1 MELSSR
7 QQICEL
13 ANKSDSILVCLP
25 KNPDGDAIASSLG
38 VFLILEKL
46 GKKATLVCPTA
57 IPENF
62 LFLPAS
68 QNIIHKLEGIKEYM
82 ISLGVE
88 RKNLEQLRYEVN
100 DHNLNIFI
108 TAKDGDLEKR
118 LENEN
123 IKLEPAKFKYDLI
136 IILGVQDIESLGSVY
151 DENSEL
157 FFETPIINIDHHPSN
172 EYFGKVNL
180 VEITASSTAEIITA
194 IYPLLK
200 EDLLD
205 KKIATLLL
213 AGIIFSTESFQNKN
227 TTPNSLT
234 AAASLIAAGADQQKI
249 IRYLFKTKPVSI
261 LKLMGKIMADLK
273 YSSRY
278 KLAWSIISPEDFRR
292 TSAVSE
298 NLHPVI
304 KELINSS
311 PEIDIILLLY
321 KDNATVRGIIN
332 LVEQIS
338 GEELSQALSGEMKDN
353 QIIFDSKEESFE
365 AAERVTLER
374 IKKWA
379 DGNNNKQLVNTTDYL
394 KDSDNKR

>member
-1 MELSSR
+1 MKLKMELSPR

-13 ANKSDSILVCLP
+13 VNKSDSVLICLP

-46 GKKATLVCPTA
+46 GKKVTLVCPTA

-68 QNIIHKLEGIKEYM
+68 QNIIHKLEGIKEYI
-82 ISLGVE
+82 ISLSVE

-136 IILGVQDIESLGSVY
+136 IIPGVQDIENLGGVY

-180 VEITASSTAEIITA
+180 VEITASSTAEIIA
-194 IYPLLK
+194 SIYPLLK
-200 EDLLD
+200 EDILD
-205 KKIATLLL
+205 KEIATLLL
-213 AGIIFSTESFQNKN
+213 AGIISSTESFQNKN

-234 AAASLIAAGADQQKI
+234 TAASLIAAGADQQKI
-249 IRYLFKTKPVSI
+249 IRYLFKTKPVSV

-278 KLAWSIISPEDFRR
+278 KLAWSIISPDDFRR
-292 TSAVSE
+292 ASAVSE

-321 KDNATVRGIIN
+321 KDNSTVRGIIN

-338 GEELSQALSGEMKDN
+338 GEELSRALGGELKDN
-353 QIIFDSKEESFE
+353 QIIFDSGEESFE
-365 AAERVTLER
+365 AAERITLEK

-379 DGNNNKQLVNTTDYL
+379 DGK
-394 KDSDNKR
+394 SF

>member
-338 GEELSQALSGEMKDN
+338 GEELSQALSGELKDN

-379 DGNNNKQLVNTTDYL
+379 DGNNNKQLVNA
-394 KDSDNKR
+394 S

>member
-1 MELSSR
+1 MELSPR

-13 ANKSDSILVCLP
+13 VNKSDSVLICLP

-46 GKKATLVCPTA
+46 GKKVTLVCPTA

-68 QNIIHKLEGIKEYM
+68 QNIIHKLEGIKEYI
-82 ISLGVE
+82 ISLSVE

-136 IILGVQDIESLGSVY
+136 IIPGVQDIENLGGVY

-180 VEITASSTAEIITA
+180 VEITASSTAEIIA
-194 IYPLLK
+194 SIYPLLK
-200 EDLLD
+200 EDILD
-205 KKIATLLL
+205 KEIATLLL
-213 AGIIFSTESFQNKN
+213 AGIISSTESFQNKN

-234 AAASLIAAGADQQKI
+234 TAASLIAAGADQQKI
-249 IRYLFKTKPVSI
+249 IRYLFKTKPVSV

-278 KLAWSIISPEDFRR
+278 KLAWSIISPDDFRR
-292 TSAVSE
+292 ASAVSE

-321 KDNATVRGIIN
+321 KDNSTVRGIIN

-338 GEELSQALSGEMKDN
+338 GEELSRALGGELKDN
-353 QIIFDSKEESFE
+353 QIIFDSGEESFE
-365 AAERVTLER
+365 AAERITLEK

-379 DGNNNKQLVNTTDYL
+379 DGK
-394 KDSDNKR
+394 SF

>member
-1 MELSSR
+1 M
-7 QQICEL
+7 
-13 ANKSDSILVCLP
+13 
-25 KNPDGDAIASSLG
+25 
-38 VFLILEKL
+38 EKL

-68 QNIIHKLEGIKEYM
+68 QNIIHKLEGVKEYM

-249 IRYLFKTKPVSI
+249 IRYLFKTKPVSV

-321 KDNATVRGIIN
+321 KNNGTTRGIIN

-338 GEELSQALSGEMKDN
+338 GEELNRALGGELKDS
-353 QIIFDSKEESFE
+353 QIIFDSGEENLE
-365 AAERVTLER
+365 AAERVTLEK

-379 DGNNNKQLVNTTDYL
+379 DGNSVK
-394 KDSDNKR
+394 

>member
-1 MELSSR
+1 MKLKMELSPR

-13 ANKSDSILVCLP
+13 VNKSDSVLICLP

-46 GKKATLVCPTA
+46 GKKVTLVCPTA

-68 QNIIHKLEGIKEYM
+68 QNIIHKLEGIKEYI

-136 IILGVQDIESLGSVY
+136 IIPGVQDIENLGGVY

-180 VEITASSTAEIITA
+180 VEITASSTAEIIA
-194 IYPLLK
+194 SIYPLLK
-200 EDLLD
+200 EDILD
-205 KKIATLLL
+205 KEIATLLL
-213 AGIIFSTESFQNKN
+213 AGIISSTESFQNKN

-234 AAASLIAAGADQQKI
+234 TAASLIAAGADQQKI
-249 IRYLFKTKPVSI
+249 IRYLFKTKPVSV

-278 KLAWSIISPEDFRR
+278 KLAWSIISPDDFRR
-292 TSAVSE
+292 ASAVSE

-321 KDNATVRGIIN
+321 KDNSTVRGIIN

-338 GEELSQALSGEMKDN
+338 GEELSRALGGELKDN
-353 QIIFDSKEESFE
+353 QIIFDSGEESFE
-365 AAERVTLER
+365 AAERITLEK

-379 DGNNNKQLVNTTDYL
+379 DGK
-394 KDSDNKR
+394 SF

>member
-1 MELSSR
+1 MELSPR

-13 ANKSDSILVCLP
+13 VDKSDSILICLP
-25 KNPDGDAIASSLG
+25 KNPSGDAIASSLA

-68 QNIIHKLEGIKEYM
+68 QNIIHKLEGVKEYV

-100 DHNLNIFI
+100 DHHLNIFI
-108 TAKDGDLEKR
+108 TAKNGDLEKR

-123 IKLEPAKFKYDLI
+123 IKLEPAKFKYDLVMV
-136 IILGVQDIESLGSVY
+136 LGVQDIENLGNVY

-194 IYPLLK
+194 IYPLLR
-200 EDLLD
+200 EDVLD
-205 KKIATLLL
+205 EKIATLLL
-213 AGIIFSTESFQNKN
+213 AGIISSTESFQNKN

-249 IRYLFKTKPVSI
+249 IRYLFKTKPVSV

-273 YSSRY
+273 YNSHY
-278 KLAWSIISPEDFRR
+278 KLAWSIISPEDFQRI
-292 TSAVSE
+292 SAAPE
-298 NLHPVI
+298 NLHPVV

-321 KDNATVRGIIN
+321 KDKGTTRGIIN
-332 LVEQIS
+332 LIERVP
-338 GEELSQALSGEMKDN
+338 GEKLSKLLNGELKDN
-353 QIIFDSKEESFE
+353 QITFDSGEENLE
-365 AAERVTLER
+365 TAERNTLEI

-379 DGNNNKQLVNTTDYL
+379 DRK
-394 KDSDNKR
+394 